1 MQIAIICIY
10 YPNAILVYHD
20 YGHYTWLL
28 DRIFNLRNNTKY
40 KILKTKSA
48 INSPLK
54 SMSKPDDKD
63 KKQMLKKLSF
73 FTVLKKK

>member
-1 MQIAIICIY
+1 MTTIVSNIII
-10 YPNAILVYHD
+10 IKLFK
-20 YGHYTWLL
+20 L
-28 DRIFNLRNNTKY
+28 IFKNNTKY
-40 KILKTKSA
+40 KILKRKSA

-54 SMSKPDDKD
+54 SISKPEVKD